1 MNNISSGYNINK
13 MALSVV
19 TIFMEIVFK
28 LTRKQNLFLWVWA
41 EARNSEVLST
51 ILNLEALPTI
61 LKHKVFRVVN
71 INWKTTDRIRSCKR
85 LEINEQREVWFIYL
99 TVYLRFSDFCTK
111 ISLSTF
117 FTSLFINNIY

>member
-28 LTRKQNLFLWVWA
+28 LTRTQNLFLWVWA

-71 INWKTTDRIRSCKR
+71 INWKATDRIRSCKR

-99 TVYLRFSDFCTK
+99 TEYLRFSDFFTK

>member
-51 ILNLEALPTI
+51 ILNLEVLPTI
-61 LKHKVFRVVN
+61 LKHKAFRVVN

-99 TVYLRFSDFCTK
+99 TEYLRFSDFCTK

>member
-99 TVYLRFSDFCTK
+99 TEYLRFSDFCTK

>member
-99 TVYLRFSDFCTK
+99 TEYLRFSDFFTK

>member
-99 TVYLRFSDFCTK
+99 TEYLRFSDFCTK
-111 ISLSTF
+111 ISLPTF

>member
-28 LTRKQNLFLWVWA
+28 LTRTQNLFLWVWA

-99 TVYLRFSDFCTK
+99 TEYLRFSDFCTK